1 MTEALP
7 VAGLTS
13 RSSSRWI
20 VHGTLCART
29 LVVLPYTGGARTLP
43 RVTAQ
48 SPAGPQP
55 RTIQVTWIAT
65 LVAAVFSVLAPVT
78 YFTARTWIEQQQR
91 NSIGNRKIT
100 SSYTDADRAKDLANV
115 ADNVAKALP
124 IQLIFGFIV
133 AAILVVIALKLRE
146 GRHWTRWALIG
157 VWVLVTLTGYSPVG
171 LGGLVTLGSSAPSQV
186 KLTSFLGAAAFAVA
200 LIAVNLPAS
209 IQYLN
214 ANRPPRPAG
223 APAGGVLGGLFRP
236 RPMTPPAADPPKPA
250 PARSTQPKPASTRPA
265 QPAKPAQ
272 PTQRTKAKT
281 RPASTESAGQ
291 APPTAPTPKSGG
303 AGRSR
308 GKSRGR

>member
-1 MTEALP
+1 M
-7 VAGLTS
+7 GS
-13 RSSSRWI
+13 
-20 VHGTLCART
+20 
-29 LVVLPYTGGARTLP
+29 ARTLP

-65 LVAAVFSVLAPVT
+65 FVAAAFSVLAPAT
-78 YFTARTWIEQQQR
+78 YFTARTWIEQQQT
-91 NSIGNRKIT
+91 NSINGRKLT
-100 SSYTDADRAKDLANV
+100 SSYTAADKAKDLANV
-115 ADNVAKALP
+115 ADNVSKALP

-171 LGGLVTLGSSAPSQV
+171 LGGLVTLGSSAPVQV
-186 KLTSFLGAAAFAVA
+186 KLASFLGAAALVVA
-200 LIAVNLPAS
+200 LVAVNLPAS

-223 APAGGVLGGLFRP
+223 APAGGGLGGLFRP
-236 RPMTPPAADPPKPA
+236 RPMTPPEPTKPA
-250 PARSTQPKPASTRPA
+250 PARTTTQPRRPPPPDKTA

-272 PTQRTKAKT
+272 PVQRTKAKT
-281 RPASTESAGQ
+281 RPASTESGGQ
-291 APPTAPTPKSGG
+291 APPPTSPTPKSGG
-303 AGRSR
+303 TGRGR